1 MDADVAVVGLG
12 AMGSM
17 ALWRLAERGASVV
30 GFDRFDP
37 PHARGSSHGDSR
49 IFRLSA
55 YEGDCYT
62 AIARSALTLWDTLGE
77 RTGGPLLLPSGLL
90 QSAPAGDE
98 RADLIHRSF
107 VEHGLPF
114 EELSGTEAASRFPA
128 HRFAADDRCFVD
140 PNAGV
145 LRPEGAIAA
154 ALAAAES
161 TGRAAVRR
169 NTRVDAIDRAGDQV
183 EVRAGGEVLRVRHV
197 VNATGGW
204 MGDLLPALRRHVSV
218 QRQVQVWLD
227 LADPELFVPQ
237 AFPVFIRH
245 MSADRIRYGFPS
257 LDGRT
262 IKVATHHDGAA
273 SAHPDDIDRTVSE
286 VDTDAVV
293 RFAAECLTGVT
304 CTVAR
309 TAVCF
314 YANSADGHF
323 VVGRPAQAPW
333 QTILGAASGH
343 GFKFAPALGDIAADL
358 ALNGATDAPIGAFDV
373 SRLFG

>member
-30 GFDRFDP
+30 GFDLFDP
-37 PHARGSSHGDSR
+37 PHTNGSSHGDSR

-55 YEGDCYT
+55 YEGDCYA
-62 AIARSALTLWDTLGE
+62 AIARSALALWHSLGE
-77 RTGGPLLLPSGLL
+77 RTGAPLLLLTGLL
-90 QSAPAGDE
+90 QSAPAGHAHVE
-98 RADLIHRSF
+98 LMRSSF

-114 EELSGTEAASRFPA
+114 EELSGAEAATRFPA

-145 LRPEGAIAA
+145 LRPERAIAA
-154 ALAAAES
+154 ALAAAEA
-161 TGRAAVRR
+161 TGRATIMRRARVDAVRR
-169 NTRVDAIDRAGDQV
+169 AAGFV
-183 EVRAGGEVLRVRHV
+183 EVCVGGDVQRVRHV

-204 MGDLLPALRRHVSV
+204 IGELLPAMRPHVTM

-227 LADPELFVPQ
+227 VAEPQLFTPRR
-237 AFPVFIRH
+237 FPVFIRH
-245 MSADRIRYGFPS
+245 LPGGVIRYGFPS

-262 IKVATHHDGAA
+262 IKVATHHDGAT
-273 SAHPDDIDRTVSE
+273 SAHPDDIDRTVSRR
-286 VDTDAVV
+286 DTEPVV
-293 RFAAECLTGVT
+293 RFAGELLAGVT
-304 CTVAR
+304 GTVAR

-314 YANSADGHF
+314 YANSEDGHF
-323 VVGRPAQAPW
+323 AIGSVDAMPW

-358 ALNGATDAPIGAFDV
+358 ALNGVTEAPIEAFNV
-373 SRLFG
+373 RRLLR